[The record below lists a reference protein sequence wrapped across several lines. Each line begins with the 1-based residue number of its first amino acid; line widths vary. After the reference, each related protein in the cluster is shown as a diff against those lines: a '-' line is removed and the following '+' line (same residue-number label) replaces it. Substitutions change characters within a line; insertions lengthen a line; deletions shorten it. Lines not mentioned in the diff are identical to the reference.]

1 MTKMIA
7 ASKRKVILQKPS
19 LLCTPHSLSNIS
31 SSKSALVKG
40 NLVCCYESAFHRC
53 SLGFCCL
60 YCARWW
66 YESWKYELWE
76 RTWPVKVC
84 SVLANN
90 FAIWLTLM
98 DIPWVCTKTRSL
110 CGVSCCA
117 AQKLTELSKINL
129 LKQIEQHQYKLALR
143 TMCWI
148 FWLRKWKIVAF
159 FSCLMDYFV

>member
-1 MTKMIA
+1 
-7 ASKRKVILQKPS
+7 
-19 LLCTPHSLSNIS
+19 
-31 SSKSALVKG
+31 
-40 NLVCCYESAFHRC
+40 
-53 SLGFCCL
+53 
-60 YCARWW
+60 
-66 YESWKYELWE
+66 
-76 RTWPVKVC
+76 VKVC